1 LDLNSIL
8 LISAIVA
15 CIYMACNIGAN
26 DVANSMGTSVGS
38 KTLTFKQAILMAAVA
53 EFVGAFFV
61 GGHVSDTIRKG
72 MLDPMMFEAFPLH
85 LVYGMIAAL
94 VASAIWLHIAS
105 ALGWPV
111 STTHSIVGAVVGFGI
126 AAGGLDAVNWGKIG
140 QVVLSWIV
148 SPIMGGLVSFLIF
161 GFISRLIFKSRQ
173 PLYHAVRLLPY
184 MTFLIFMILANAM
197 VYKGLKNLHLNLS
210 FSEAMVISV
219 LVGAA
224 AFVVARTLA
233 ARIKVDP
240 THDLKTQFAATENI
254 FKYLQMITAF
264 YVAFAHGSNDVA
276 NAVGPLAA
284 VVATLNEGVVHT
296 KVEMPVWILGLGGG
310 CIVFGLMIWG
320 RKVMQTVGEKI
331 TEITPSRGFS
341 AEFGAATVVLI
352 CSKMGLP
359 ISTTHTLVGAVI
371 GVGLARGLPTL
382 NLQII
387 KMIVISWLT
396 TVPFTAVIAMI
407 FFKILVFSLPSTL

>member
-1 LDLNSIL
+1 MDLNTL
-8 LISAIVA
+8 LLYFAIAA

-38 KTLTFKQAILMAAVA
+38 KTLTFKQAILVAAVA
-53 EFVGAFFV
+53 EFLGAFLV

-72 MLDPMMFEAFPLH
+72 MLDPMIFADNPMH

-105 ALGWPV
+105 SLGWPV

-126 AAGGLDAVNWGKIG
+126 AAGGADAVSWSKVN
-140 QVVLSWIV
+140 QVVLSWVV
-148 SPIMGGLVSFLIF
+148 SPVMGGLFSFLIF
-161 GFISRLIFKSRQ
+161 ILISRLIFNSRQ
-173 PLYHAVRLLPY
+173 PLYYARQFLPY
-184 MTFLIFMILANAM
+184 MVFVIFLILTNSM
-197 VYKGLKNLHLNLS
+197 VYKGLKNLNLNLS
-210 FSEAMVISV
+210 FSEAMLISV
-219 LVGAA
+219 AVGAV
-224 AFVVARTLA
+224 AFLVTKALA

-240 THDLKTQFAATENI
+240 SLDLRTQFVATENI

-284 VVATLNEGVVHT
+284 VVATLKDGVVHT

-320 RKVMQTVGEKI
+320 RKVMKTVGENI

-341 AEFGAATVVLI
+341 AEFGAATVVLL

-382 NLQII
+382 NLAII
-387 KMIVISWLT
+387 KMIVISWIT
-396 TVPFTAVIAMI
+396 TVPFTAGISMI
-407 FFKILVFSLPSTL
+407 FFKILEYSLP